1 MQPST
6 CFTGTSSIIGAN
18 YKLTKLEIIH
28 YFVISLERKVS
39 LISYVEGIAFSE
51 SNENLF
57 QEVSPPNTFFFL
69 GGKNFI
75 KKFSRM
81 IGGGCRCVG
90 SAPTLGSSLDT
101 WKLGRLEAR
110 ILGRL
115 DTAGRRRI
123 LSRLLRKRKDLKVVV
138 GPSYYVSADTDGG
151 YRS

>member
-101 WKLGRLEAR
+101 WKQLGHLEAAWT
-110 ILGRL
+110 LGSSDAWKLGYL
-115 DTAGRRRI
+115 DAWT
-123 LSRLLRKRKDLKVVV
+123 LLVEE
-138 GPSYYVSADTDGG
+138 GYYQDCYANGKI
-151 YRS
+151 